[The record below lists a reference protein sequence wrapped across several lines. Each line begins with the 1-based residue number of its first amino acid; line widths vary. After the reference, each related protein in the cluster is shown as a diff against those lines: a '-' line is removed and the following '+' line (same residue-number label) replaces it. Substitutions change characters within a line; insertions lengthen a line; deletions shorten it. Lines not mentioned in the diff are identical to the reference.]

1 MNEVILNST
10 RHLPEADVRA
20 MAVYLKS
27 LPADEGDLRGP
38 AGADELKTGRIL
50 YNVYC
55 GTCHL
60 PTGLGGDDIGA
71 RIAGGSLAV
80 QASDPAAL
88 INVIL
93 YGPELPTPRLP
104 SKRSKTME
112 AFGDKLSD
120 EDVALIAS
128 YVRSNWN
135 NKGGRV
141 TPAQVAQ
148 QR

>member
-27 LPADEGDLRGP
+27 LPANEGDLKSP
-38 AGADELKTGRIL
+38 ASGTDLKTGRIL

-60 PTGLGGDDIGA
+60 PTGLGGDDVGA
-71 RIAGGSLAV
+71 RLAGGSLVV
-80 QASDPAAL
+80 QASNPAGL

-93 YGPELPTPRLP
+93 YGLELPTPRLP
-104 SKRSKTME
+104 SKRAKEME

-128 YVRSNWN
+128 YIRSSWN

-141 TPAQVAQ
+141 TPAQVEAQ
-148 QR
+148 R